1 VARGGRRSR
10 VGEQGRQAGT
20 PRLLVDA
27 AIETL
32 REQGFAGASARAIA
46 ARAGCNQALI
56 FYHFGSVA
64 NLLLAALDE
73 TSRRRMERY
82 RASVEAAEDL
92 TELARV
98 AAEIYRED
106 LDAGH
111 ITVLA
116 QMIAAASSTP
126 GLGPEVAARIAPWVD
141 FTETTLQ
148 RVFGSAPIAQLVP
161 ARDLAFAVAALY
173 LGVEMISQLDE
184 DRAQAEALLAAAVR
198 LSGLLGMLTAPRA
211 RATGPQ

>member
-1 VARGGRRSR
+1 MARGGRRSR
-10 VGEQGRQAGT
+10 VGAQGRQAET

-32 REQGFAGASARAIA
+32 QEQGLAAASAWAIA
-46 ARAGCNQALI
+46 GRAGCNQALV

-82 RASVEAAEDL
+82 RAPVEAAGNL
-92 TELARV
+92 TELAGV

-126 GLGPEVAARIAPWVD
+126 GKGPEVAARIAPWVD
-141 FTETTLQ
+141 FTETTLR
-148 RVFGSAPIAQLVP
+148 RVLGSTPIAQLVP
-161 ARDLAFAVAALY
+161 ARDLAFAIAAMY
-173 LGVEMISQLDE
+173 LGVEMISHLDQ
-184 DRAQAEALLAAAVR
+184 DRAQAEALLATATR
-198 LSGLLGMLTAPRA
+198 LPGLLGMLTAPRSS
-211 RATGPQ
+211 ATGPR